1 MFGALGEQVV
11 GHQEGRHHQRHQ
23 RGQQAASRHHATVA
37 VAAEQPVG
45 QDAAKEFRQA
55 QQRIAVQ
62 QAGPG
67 DPVALAGHYQRRRDQ
82 VDQPDQ
88 RQHLPLVPAAH
99 QPRGDEGKRQVEEH
113 QRRQRPQRRVEG
125 QVIGIPGL
133 QQEDLQDA
141 VDEQFGVAHP
151 VQEEF
156 RVGAAEHFVGVV
168 DDEARGGLVQLGTD
182 SQVAEGQ
189 QHQDRQQQ
197 GEQVQRIEIGQSL
210 GPETAGAF
218 AQPAAACVDMGQEEA
233 GKHEEGTGG
242 EEPQAGQF
250 VETGKLLLFRIGMQG
265 VVHHHVQAEQEAQP
279 FQSDETFLGVG
290 RCHASLLCHC
300 NGRSGV
306 DPQAPRQVS
315 PGRPAATNGRS

>member
-67 DPVALAGHYQRRRDQ
+67 DPVALAGHHQRRRDQ

-210 GPETAGAF
+210 GPEAAGAF

-279 FQSDETFLGVG
+279 FQSDETFLE
-290 RCHASLLCHC
+290 
-300 NGRSGV
+300 SGV
-306 DPQAPRQVS
+306 ATHLSFVIVMGG
-315 PGRPAATNGRS
+315 PG